1 MAKYLNYSGLQTFWA
16 KIKTWVASAVTT
28 GSPSSSKTVTGWN
41 DGHMTFGNI
50 QIDESQVTDLQ
61 THLGQ
66 KAPVD
71 SPTFT
76 GTPSTTTPPS
86 NSDNTR
92 IPTTEWVRDVIDAK
106 MEESNAMIYKST
118 IDGGSNNPNAYGAL
132 TPSANKGWTYIVSTA
147 GYIDGVAV
155 EVGDMLICNT
165 DSTAAA
171 TASNYSTI
179 VNNWDFIQSN
189 IDGAVRGPSSAVDE
203 RIAVFNGATGKL
215 IKDGGKKVSEL
226 ATAAQG
232 SKADTAVQ
240 SVKMGSSSGTELK
253 DGTNVVI
260 PNAVATGSTGATSG
274 LMTADDKKKLND
286 LPANAD
292 LTTALAAKEDVAN
305 KVTEVRASSSATDTA
320 YPSERA
326 VATAI
331 ENINQS
337 NADEAEVVAAALN
350 DLDAR
355 LKAIESDD
363 ENLGDV
369 VADSINVQTLLL
381 GGEDVGAMIGGK
393 ADKVS
398 NATNNHFAALDSNGN
413 LKDSGKQASDFA
425 TAAQGAK
432 ADSAI
437 QGVKVNNTSLTPSS
451 GVVNIPAADTSN
463 YGVVKFMTSAEAAQL
478 WDDAWTAATAS

>member
-1 MAKYLNYSGLQTFWA
+1 M
-16 KIKTWVASAVTT
+16 
-28 GSPSSSKTVTGWN
+28 
-41 DGHMTFGNI
+41 
-50 QIDESQVTDLQ
+50 
-61 THLGQ
+61 
-66 KAPVD
+66 
-71 SPTFT
+71 
-76 GTPSTTTPPS
+76 
-86 NSDNTR
+86 
-92 IPTTEWVRDVIDAK
+92 
-106 MEESNAMIYKST
+106 
-118 IDGGSNNPNAYGAL
+118 
-132 TPSANKGWTYIVSTA
+132 
-147 GYIDGVAV
+147 
-155 EVGDMLICNT
+155 
-165 DSTAAA
+165 
-171 TASNYSTI
+171 
-179 VNNWDFIQSN
+179 
-189 IDGAVRGPSSAVDE
+189 
-203 RIAVFNGATGKL
+203 
-215 IKDGGKKVSEL
+215 
-226 ATAAQG
+226 
-232 SKADTAVQ
+232 
-240 SVKMGSSSGTELK
+240 
-253 DGTNVVI
+253 
-260 PNAVATGSTGATSG
+260 
-274 LMTADDKKKLND
+274 
-286 LPANAD
+286 
-292 LTTALAAKEDVAN
+292 
-305 KVTEVRASSSATDTA
+305 TEVRASSSATDTA

-326 VATAI
+326 VAAAI

-337 NADEAEVVAAALN
+337 NADQAEVIAAALN

-463 YGVVKFMTSAEAAQL
+463 HGVVKFMTSAEAAQL